1 MLPNTTRR
9 VEEHTDQDINER
21 ISRQIEDNVA
31 QYSQQDRDQLSRRI
45 RELDQEWDIERT
57 LEANAASLSLVGLGL
72 GAFVDRRF
80 FILPTLVVGFLL
92 QHAVQGWCPP
102 VPLFRQL
109 AFRTAREIETE
120 RYALKTIRGDFDN
133 LSQRDSAN
141 GDVAQI
147 MEAVRR

>member
-109 AFRTAREIETE
+109 GFRTAREIETE

-133 LSQRDSAN
+133 LSQRDFAN